1 MVRWGTWAT
10 AIVLGVITA
19 IVRFLSVV
27 GFPNDHYLH
36 LAGAQ
41 QILFGE
47 WPTRDFVDPGMPL
60 MYAASAG
67 AQLLIGRSLLAEA
80 VLVSVAFGL
89 ATALTV
95 FAARR
100 LSGSLA
106 IAVPAALAQLLIFPR
121 SYGYPKLL
129 FYAAAPLVA
138 WWYAARPSVARLAAL
153 SALVAIAFLFRHDHG
168 VFLGVAAFVA
178 VALTHAALGPWR
190 ALARAG
196 LMVAFTVLWLVP
208 YGLYVMRYGGLVDY
222 VRVGAAYSRAEADR
236 TRMDMPRLVLGDGL
250 TEACGKEG
258 GGVAFARCAARHNA
272 DAWMFY
278 GFYALPLAALAVVGV
293 AAGRRRDW
301 DTAALVAPVAVLALL
316 VDWSFLRDPL
326 ESRLPD
332 VIVPAVLLFAWL
344 AGRAVRV
351 APFVAR
357 LVPVAGLALL
367 ATISA
372 EAIAVVGDT
381 YEQLD
386 RTGLAEHPGRAAEF
400 VRAKWA
406 EFGDPYSREQMP
418 DGRVEP
424 LVPFFR
430 YLQRCTTPDQRLLV
444 TGNAPE
450 LYVFA
455 RRPFAGGLISWFP
468 GYYAAA
474 DSALAQ
480 SRLDAQRV
488 AFVLVLTDWY
498 GEWVRAFPPVAA
510 WVSSRFVPMT
520 DIRVN
525 DERSVH
531 VLVHRDFLGADP
543 DASTG
548 WPCAH

>member
-1 MVRWGTWAT
+1 
-10 AIVLGVITA
+10 
-19 IVRFLSVV
+19 
-27 GFPNDHYLH
+27 
-36 LAGAQ
+36 
-41 QILFGE
+41 
-47 WPTRDFVDPGMPL
+47 
-60 MYAASAG
+60 
-67 AQLLIGRSLLAEA
+67 
-80 VLVSVAFGL
+80 
-89 ATALTV
+89 
-95 FAARR
+95 
-100 LSGSLA
+100 
-106 IAVPAALAQLLIFPR
+106 
-121 SYGYPKLL
+121 
-129 FYAAAPLVA
+129 
-138 WWYAARPSVARLAAL
+138 
-153 SALVAIAFLFRHDHG
+153 
-168 VFLGVAAFVA
+168 
-178 VALTHAALGPWR
+178 
-190 ALARAG
+190 
-196 LMVAFTVLWLVP
+196 
-208 YGLYVMRYGGLVDY
+208 
-222 VRVGAAYSRAEADR
+222 
-236 TRMDMPRLVLGDGL
+236 
-250 TEACGKEG
+250 
-258 GGVAFARCAARHNA
+258 
-272 DAWMFY
+272 
-278 GFYALPLAALAVVGV
+278 
-293 AAGRRRDW
+293 
-301 DTAALVAPVAVLALL
+301 
-316 VDWSFLRDPL
+316 L

-510 WVSSRFVPMT
+510 WVSSRFMPMT

-525 DERSVH
+525 DERTVH